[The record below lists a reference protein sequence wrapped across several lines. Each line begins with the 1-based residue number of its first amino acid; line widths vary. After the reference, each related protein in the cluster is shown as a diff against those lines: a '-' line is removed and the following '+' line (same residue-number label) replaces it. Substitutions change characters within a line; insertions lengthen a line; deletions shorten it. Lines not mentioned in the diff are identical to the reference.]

1 MLRDTYIGLV
11 DGSFIGKHVKLAGW
25 IDSIRDHGGVLFID
39 LRDKEGKLQA
49 VLEESSNKELYDIAK
64 HFKEESVVSVEGLVR
79 RRPAGT
85 ENPKIKSGNVELLI
99 ERIEL
104 LNASETLPFPID
116 DNVDIS
122 EELRLKYRYLDLR
135 RPKFQKAIKTKS
147 KALKITRDFF
157 EENGFYEI
165 ETPFLIK
172 STPEGARDFL
182 VPSRLHPGKFYALP
196 QSPQLFKQILMI
208 SGFDRYFQ
216 IARCFRDE
224 DLRSDRQPEFTQ
236 IDFEM
241 SFVEEQ
247 DIMEISEK
255 LLSKLFLELLDIE
268 LITPFKKITYKE
280 AMERYGSD
288 KPDTRFGL
296 ELVDLSDIF
305 KNTNFNVFKSAIEQK
320 GIIKAIKI
328 NKILS
333 RKEIDNLTEYVK
345 GLGAKGLAWGKIE
358 NGEFSSPIAKFLS
371 QEEIKAML
379 SKLDAKDQD
388 MIFFSADKPKNV
400 YKILGNLRLQLG
412 KMLNLIDESKFEFLW
427 VVDFPMFEYNEEEG
441 RLEAMH
447 HPFTSPKTEDLDKIK
462 YIVDKPDKE
471 DIINI
476 GESIGAR
483 AYDIVLNGVE
493 IGGGSIRIHNK
504 DVQKLVFKVLNI
516 SDEEANMKFGF
527 LLEALK
533 YGAPPHGG
541 LAFGF
546 DRLMAMMLGFDSI
559 RDVIAFPKT
568 QKGTCLLTGA
578 PDVVSDKQLK
588 ELHIKI
594 T

>member
-1 MLRDTYIGLV
+1 MLRDIYVGLV
-11 DGSFIGKHVKLAGW
+11 DDSFIGKKIKVAGW

-49 VLEESSNKELYDIAK
+49 VLEESENKHFYDIAK
-64 HFKEESVVSVEGLVR
+64 HFKEESVIAIEGVVR
-79 RRPAGT
+79 RRPSGT
-85 ENPKIKSGNVELLI
+85 ENPKIKSGNVEI
-99 ERIEL
+99 VIKNIEL

-116 DNVDIS
+116 DNVEIS

-135 RPKFQKAIKTKS
+135 RNTMQKAIKTRS

-157 EENGFYEI
+157 YENGFYEI

-241 SFVEEQ
+241 SFVEEE
-247 DIMEISEK
+247 DVINISEK
-255 LLSKLFLELLDIE
+255 LLYKLFLELLDIE
-268 LITPFKKITYKE
+268 LKTPFKRISYKE
-280 AMERYGSD
+280 AMEKYGSD

-296 ELVDLSDIF
+296 ELVDLTDIF
-305 KNTNFNVFKSAIEQK
+305 KDTNFNVFKNAIEQK

-328 NKILS
+328 NTILS

-345 GLGAKGLAWGKIE
+345 GLGAKGLAWGKVE
-358 NGEFSSPIAKFLS
+358 NGEFNSPIAKFLTE
-371 QEEIKAML
+371 QEVKAML
-379 SKLDAKDQD
+379 SRLEARNNE

-412 KMLNLIDESKFEFLW
+412 KMLKLIDYSKFELLW

-447 HPFTSPKTEDLDKIK
+447 HPFTSPKEEDIETIRNILDKN
-462 YIVDKPDKE
+462 DKE
-471 DIINI
+471 YIINTC
-476 GESIGAR
+476 ESITAR

-493 IGGGSIRIHNK
+493 IGGGSIRIHK
-504 DVQKLVFKVLNI
+504 PDVQKLVFKLLNI
-516 SDEEANMKFGF
+516 SDEEADLKFGF

-546 DRLMAMMLGFDSI
+546 DRLIAMMLGFESI

-568 QKGTCLLTGA
+568 QKGACLLTGA
-578 PDVVSDKQLK
+578 PDVVPEKQLK
-588 ELHIKI
+588 ELHIK
-594 T
+594 TV

>member
-1 MLRDTYIGLV
+1 MLRDIYVGLV
-11 DGSFIGKHVKLAGW
+11 DDSFIGKEIKVAGW

-49 VLEESSNKELYDIAK
+49 VLEESENKELYDIAK
-64 HFKEESVVSVEGLVR
+64 HFKEESVIAIEGVVR
-79 RRPAGT
+79 RRPSGT

-99 ERIEL
+99 QRIKL

-116 DNVDIS
+116 DNVEIS

-135 RPKFQKAIKTKS
+135 RNIMQKAIKTRS

-157 EENGFYEI
+157 DENGFYEI

-241 SFVEEQ
+241 SFVEEE
-247 DIMEISEK
+247 DVMEISEK
-255 LLSKLFLELLDIE
+255 LLYKLFLELLGIE
-268 LITPFKKITYKE
+268 LKTPFKRMPYKE
-280 AMERYGSD
+280 AMEKYGSD

-296 ELVDLSDIF
+296 ELVDLTDIF
-305 KNTNFNVFKSAIEQK
+305 KNTNFNVFKAAIEQK

-328 NKILS
+328 NTILS

-358 NGEFSSPIAKFLS
+358 NGEFSSPIAKFLTD
-371 QEEIKAML
+371 QEVKAML
-379 SKLDAKDQD
+379 SRLEAKNNE

-412 KMLNLIDESKFEFLW
+412 KMLKLIDHSKFEFLW

-441 RLEAMH
+441 RLEARH
-447 HPFTSPKTEDLDKIK
+447 HPFTSPKEEDIEMIRNILDKN
-462 YIVDKPDKE
+462 DKE
-471 DIINI
+471 YIINTC
-476 GESIGAR
+476 ESITAR

-493 IGGGSIRIHNK
+493 IGGGSIRIHK
-504 DVQKLVFKVLNI
+504 PDVQKLVFKLLNI
-516 SDEEANMKFGF
+516 SDEEADLKFGF

-546 DRLMAMMLGFDSI
+546 DRLMAMMLGFESI

-578 PDVVSDKQLK
+578 PDVVPEKQLK
-588 ELHIKI
+588 ELHIK
-594 T
+594 TV

>member
-1 MLRDTYIGLV
+1 MLRDTYVGLI
-11 DGSFIGKHVKLAGW
+11 DDSFIGKHVRLAGW

-39 LRDKEGKLQA
+39 LRDKEGKLQT
-49 VLEESSNKELYDIAK
+49 VLEEKDNKDIYEKAK
-64 HFKEESVVSVEGLVR
+64 HFREESVIAITGLVR

-85 ENPKIKSGNVELLI
+85 ENPKIKSGNVEVVI
-99 ERIEL
+99 ESIEL

-116 DNVDIS
+116 DDIELS
-122 EELRLKYRYLDLR
+122 EEIRLKYRYLDLR
-135 RPKFQKAIKTKS
+135 RAMMQKAIKTRS

-182 VPSRLHPGKFYALP
+182 VPSRLHPSKFYALP

-208 SGFDRYFQ
+208 AGFDRYFQ

-241 SFVEEQ
+241 SFVEEK
-247 DIMEISEK
+247 DVIDISER
-255 LLSKLFLELLDIE
+255 LLHKLFLELLGIE
-268 LITPFKKITYKE
+268 LTIPFKRISYKE

-296 ELVDLSDIF
+296 ELVDLTDIF
-305 KNTNFNVFKSAIEQK
+305 KNTDFNVFRGAIEQN

-333 RKEIDNLTEYVK
+333 RKDIDTLTDYVK
-345 GLGAKGLAWGKIE
+345 SLGAKGLAWGKIE
-358 NGEFSSPIAKFLS
+358 NKEFSSPIAKFLK
-371 QEEIKAML
+371 EDEIKAML
-379 SKLDAKDQD
+379 SRLEAKDQE

-400 YKILGNLRLQLG
+400 YKILGNLRLKLG
-412 KMLNLIDESKFEFLW
+412 EILHLIDDSKFEFLW

-447 HPFTSPKTEDLDKIK
+447 HPFTSPKEEDIEKIREALDRN
-462 YIVDKPDKE
+462 DKGY
-471 DIINI
+471 IINI
-476 GESIGAR
+476 CESITAR

-516 SDEEANMKFGF
+516 SDEEAELKFGF

-578 PDVVSDKQLK
+578 PDIVSERQLK
-588 ELHIKI
+588 ELHIK
-594 T
+594 TT

>member
-1 MLRDTYIGLV
+1 MLRDIYVGLV
-11 DGSFIGKHVKLAGW
+11 DDSFIGKEIKVAGW

-49 VLEESSNKELYDIAK
+49 VLEESENKELYDIAK
-64 HFKEESVVSVEGLVR
+64 HFKEESVIAIEGVVR
-79 RRPAGT
+79 RRPSGT

-99 ERIEL
+99 QRIKL

-116 DNVDIS
+116 DNVEIS

-135 RPKFQKAIKTKS
+135 RNIMQKAIKTRS

-157 EENGFYEI
+157 DENGFYEI

-241 SFVEEQ
+241 SFVEEE
-247 DIMEISEK
+247 DVMEISEK
-255 LLSKLFLELLDIE
+255 LLYKLFLELLGIE
-268 LITPFKKITYKE
+268 LKTPFKRMPYKE
-280 AMERYGSD
+280 AMEKYGSD

-296 ELVDLSDIF
+296 ELVDLTDIF
-305 KNTNFNVFKSAIEQK
+305 KNTNFNVFKAAIEQK

-328 NKILS
+328 NTILS

-358 NGEFSSPIAKFLS
+358 NGEFSSPIAKFLTD
-371 QEEIKAML
+371 QEVKAML
-379 SKLDAKDQD
+379 SRLEAKNNE

-412 KMLNLIDESKFEFLW
+412 KMLKLIDHSKFEFLW

-447 HPFTSPKTEDLDKIK
+447 HPFTSPKEEDIEMIRNILDKN
-462 YIVDKPDKE
+462 DKE
-471 DIINI
+471 YIINTC
-476 GESIGAR
+476 ESITAR

-493 IGGGSIRIHNK
+493 IGGGSIRIHK
-504 DVQKLVFKVLNI
+504 PDVQKLVFKLLNI
-516 SDEEANMKFGF
+516 SDEEADLKFGF

-546 DRLMAMMLGFDSI
+546 DRLMAMMLGFESI

-578 PDVVSDKQLK
+578 PDVVPEKQLK
-588 ELHIKI
+588 ELHIK
-594 T
+594 TV

>member
-1 MLRDTYIGLV
+1 MLRDTYVGLV
-11 DGSFIGKHVKLAGW
+11 DDSFIGKHVKLAGW

-49 VLEESSNKELYDIAK
+49 VLEEKENKDLYDKAK
-64 HFKEESVVSVEGLVR
+64 HFKEESVVAIEGLVR
-79 RRPAGT
+79 KRPEGT
-85 ENPKIKSGNVELLI
+85 ENPKLKSGNVELVI
-99 ERIEL
+99 KSIEL

-116 DNVDIS
+116 DSAEVS

-135 RPKFQKAIKTKS
+135 RNTMQKAITTRS

-157 EENGFYEI
+157 YENGFYEI

-241 SFVEEQ
+241 SFVEE
-247 DIMEISEK
+247 DDVIDISEK
-255 LLSKLFLELLDIE
+255 LLKNLFSELLGIE
-268 LITPFKKITYKE
+268 LSTPFKRITYKE
-280 AMERYGSD
+280 AMEKYGSD

-296 ELVDLSDIF
+296 ELIDLTDIF
-305 KNTNFNVFKSAIEQK
+305 KNTSFNVFKSAIEQK

-328 NKILS
+328 NKVLS

-345 GLGAKGLAWGKIE
+345 SLGAKGLAWGKIE
-358 NGEFSSPIAKFLS
+358 NGEFNSPIAKFLT
-371 QEEIKAML
+371 EDEIRAML
-379 SKLDAKDQD
+379 SRLEAKDQD
-388 MIFFSADKPKNV
+388 MVFFSADKPKNV

-412 KMLNLIDESKFEFLW
+412 KMLNLIDNSKFEFLW

-447 HPFTSPKTEDLDKIK
+447 HPFTSPKEEDIEKIKDMLDKNN
-462 YIVDKPDKE
+462 KE

-476 GESIGAR
+476 GESITAR

-493 IGGGSIRIHNK
+493 IGGGSIRIHK
-504 DVQKLVFKVLNI
+504 PEVQKLVFKVLNI
-516 SDEEANMKFGF
+516 SDEEAQMKFGF

-578 PDVVSDKQLK
+578 PDIVSDKQLK
-588 ELHIKI
+588 ELHIK
-594 T
+594 TT

>member
-1 MLRDTYIGLV
+1 MLRDTYVGLV
-11 DGSFIGKHVKLAGW
+11 DDSFIGKHVKLAGW

-39 LRDKEGKLQA
+39 LRDKEGKLQT
-49 VLEESSNKELYDIAK
+49 VLEEKENKDLYDKAK
-64 HFKEESVVSVEGLVR
+64 HFKEESVVAIEGIVR
-79 RRPAGT
+79 KRPEGT
-85 ENPKIKSGNVELLI
+85 ENPKLKSGNVELVI
-99 ERIEL
+99 KSIEL

-116 DNVDIS
+116 DSAEVS
-122 EELRLKYRYLDLR
+122 EELRLKHRYLDLR
-135 RPKFQKAIKTKS
+135 RNTMQKAITTRS

-157 EENGFYEI
+157 YENGFYEI

-241 SFVEEQ
+241 SFVEE
-247 DIMEISEK
+247 DDVIDISEK
-255 LLSKLFLELLDIE
+255 LLKNLFSELLGIE
-268 LITPFKKITYKE
+268 LSTPFKRITYKE
-280 AMERYGSD
+280 AMEKYGSD

-296 ELVDLSDIF
+296 ELIDLTDIF
-305 KNTNFNVFKSAIEQK
+305 KNTSFNVFKSAIEQK

-345 GLGAKGLAWGKIE
+345 SLGAKGLAWGKIE
-358 NGEFSSPIAKFLS
+358 NGEFNSPIAKFLT
-371 QEEIKAML
+371 EDEIRAML
-379 SKLDAKDQD
+379 SRLEAKDQD
-388 MIFFSADKPKNV
+388 MVFFSADKPKNV

-412 KMLNLIDESKFEFLW
+412 KMLNLIDNSKFEFLW

-447 HPFTSPKTEDLDKIK
+447 HPFTSPKEEDIEKIKDMLDKNN
-462 YIVDKPDKE
+462 KE

-476 GESIGAR
+476 GESITAR

-493 IGGGSIRIHNK
+493 IGGGSIRIHK
-504 DVQKLVFKVLNI
+504 PEVQKLVFKVLNI
-516 SDEEANMKFGF
+516 SDEEAQMKFGF

-578 PDVVSDKQLK
+578 PDIVSDKQLK
-588 ELHIKI
+588 ELHIK
-594 T
+594 TT

>member
-1 MLRDTYIGLV
+1 MLRDTYVGLV
-11 DGSFIGKHVKLAGW
+11 DDSFLGKSLRLSGW

-39 LRDKEGKLQA
+39 LKDKEGKLQCI
-49 VLEESSNKELYDIAK
+49 LEESSNKDLYESSK
-64 HFKEESVVSVEGLVR
+64 HLKEESVISVKGVVR
-79 RRPAGT
+79 KRPSGT
-85 ENPKIKSGNVELLI
+85 ENLKIRSGAVELLI
-99 ERIEL
+99 EEL
-104 LNASETLPFPID
+104 SLINPSENLPFPID
-116 DNVDIS
+116 DNIELS
-122 EELRLKYRYLDLR
+122 EEIRLKYRYLDLR
-135 RPKFQKAIKTKS
+135 RPRMQKAIKLRS
-147 KALKITRDFF
+147 KTLKIVRDFF

-241 SFVEEQ
+241 SFVGEKDVIGVSEQ
-247 DIMEISEK
+247 MLK
-255 LLSKLFLELLDIE
+255 TLFSRLLDIKLE
-268 LITPFKKITYKE
+268 IPFKKISYKE

-296 ELVDLSDIF
+296 ELIDLGDIF
-305 KNTNFNVFKSAIEQK
+305 KNTSFNVFKSALDQK
-320 GIIKAIKI
+320 GIVKAIKI
-328 NKILS
+328 DTTLS
-333 RKEIDNLTEYVK
+333 RKDIDNLAEYVK
-345 GLGAKGLAWGKIE
+345 SFGAKGLAWGKVE
-358 NGEFSSPIAKFLS
+358 NGIFSSPIAKFLT
-371 QEEIKAML
+371 QEEISAMIEKASL
-379 SKLDAKDQD
+379 KEGN

-400 YKILGNLRLQLG
+400 YKILGNLRLKLG
-412 KMLNLIDESKFEFLW
+412 QMLNLIDTSKFEFLW

-447 HPFTSPKTEDLDKIK
+447 HPFTSPKQEDIEKLRYILDKK
-462 YIVDKPDKE
+462 GKE
-471 DIINI
+471 DIISI
-476 GESIGAR
+476 GESIKAR
-483 AYDIVLNGVE
+483 AYDIVLNGTE
-493 IGGGSIRIHNK
+493 IGGGSIRIHNR
-504 DVQKLVFKVLNI
+504 DLQGLVFDVLNI
-516 SDEEANMKFGF
+516 NEEEAQMKFGF

-546 DRLMAMMLGFDSI
+546 DRLMAMMIGFNSI

-568 QKGTCLLTGA
+568 QKGTCLLTNA
-578 PDVVSDKQLK
+578 PDTASERQLK
-588 ELHIKI
+588 ELHIKPL
-594 T
+594 

>member
-1 MLRDTYIGLV
+1 MLRDIYAGIV
-11 DGSFIGKHVKLAGW
+11 DDTFIGKWIRVAGW

-39 LRDKEGKLQA
+39 LRDKEGKLQTI
-49 VLEESSNKELYDIAK
+49 LEENTNKDIYDKAK
-64 HFKEESVVSVEGLVR
+64 HFKEQSVVYMEGEVR
-79 RRPAGT
+79 KRPEGT
-85 ENPKIKSGNVELLI
+85 QNPNIKSGNVELVI
-99 ERIEL
+99 SHIEL
-104 LNASETLPFPID
+104 INASEILPFPLD
-116 DNVDIS
+116 EQEVS

-135 RPKFQKAIKTKS
+135 RPHIQKAIIQRS
-147 KALKITRDFF
+147 KALKIVRDFF
-157 EENGFYEI
+157 YAKGFYEI

-208 SGFDRYFQ
+208 SGFDKYFQ
-216 IARCFRDE
+216 IVKCFRDE

-241 SFVEEQ
+241 SFVEEK
-247 DIMEISEK
+247 DIMSISEDM
-255 LLSKLFLELLDIE
+255 LSYLFYELLGIK
-268 LITPFKKITYKE
+268 LNTPFKRVSYKE

-288 KPDTRFGL
+288 KPDIRFGL
-296 ELVDLSDIF
+296 ELIELTDIF
-305 KNTNFNVFKSAIEQK
+305 RNTNFNVFKQAIEQN
-320 GIIKAIKI
+320 GIVKAIKI
-328 NKILS
+328 EKILS
-333 RKEIDNLTEYVK
+333 RKEIDMLTEYAK

-358 NGEFSSPIAKFLS
+358 NNEFISPIAKFLNS
-371 QEEIKAML
+371 NETKAIL
-379 SKLDAKDQD
+379 SKTGAKNGD

-400 YKILGNLRLQLG
+400 YKMLGNLRLELG
-412 KMLNLIDESKFEFLW
+412 KLLNLIDGSKFEFLW
-427 VVDFPMFEYNEEEG
+427 VIDFPMFEYNEEEG

-447 HPFTSPKTEDLDKIK
+447 HPFTSPSFSDLGKLELLLDKQSK
-462 YIVDKPDKE
+462 G

-476 GESIGAR
+476 GESIIAR

-493 IGGGSIRIHNK
+493 IGGGSIRIHSPN
-504 DVQKLVFKVLNI
+504 VQNLVFRVLGI
-516 SDEEANMKFGF
+516 SEEEANMKFGF

-568 QKGTCLLTGA
+568 QKGTCMLTGA
-578 PDVVSDKQLK
+578 PDVVSTKQLK
-588 ELHIKI
+588 ELHIK
-594 T
+594 TS